1 MVDSFPLKKI
11 VNLKNGWFF
20 HAKID
25 AVCLSPGKS
34 NYVECL
40 IHTLLLYFYFLL
52 LYLLA
57 TNKTQSGIKG
67 MWYWRN
73 EEIIRSLIWSDS
85 AHFERHIFHPK
96 ESKKAYSE
104 LLYIYVR
111 HIDRGRMHYACEQYI
126 A

>member
-40 IHTLLLYFYFLL
+40 IHTLLLYFYSTL
-52 LYLLA
+52 
-57 TNKTQSGIKG
+57 
-67 MWYWRN
+67 
-73 EEIIRSLIWSDS
+73 SLIGSQKVNKKEIKVWLKIVRI
-85 AHFERHIFHPK
+85 RHK
-96 ESKKAYSE
+96 T
-104 LLYIYVR
+104 
-111 HIDRGRMHYACEQYI
+111 
-126 A
+126 